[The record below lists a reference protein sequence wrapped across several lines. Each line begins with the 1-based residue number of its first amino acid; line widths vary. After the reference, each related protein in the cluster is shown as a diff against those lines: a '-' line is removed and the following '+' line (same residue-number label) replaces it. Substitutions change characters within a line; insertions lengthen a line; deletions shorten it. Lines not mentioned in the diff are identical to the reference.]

1 MSVAG
6 YRRLLRSINFAFK
19 GDVFAIT
26 QAKIQLKS
34 EFKKNARAVN
44 LIEHM
49 QEIADLDEML
59 RFHIV
64 QGKKSEQG
72 NFGRS
77 FICVI
82 V

>member
-6 YRRLLRSINFAFK
+6 YRRLLRSINFAFR
-19 GDVFAIT
+19 GDRLAIT

-34 EFKKNARAVN
+34 EFLKNARSVN
-44 LIEHM
+44 LAEHM

-72 NFGRS
+72 NFGTHYYLQN
-77 FICVI
+77 
-82 V
+82 